1 MDSQEQKAL
10 EVEMIFPVKTYDID
24 FGGVVSNLVYLRW
37 LEDLRLQIMQTYCPL
52 ENQLAIGVGPVLL
65 STHIEYRKSI
75 KFGETAIGKMWVT
88 NMTKLKWNVK
98 AEILVG
104 DKLAAKGEQL
114 GIFVKFPSGSPTTI
128 PEQLY
133 QEYIRENR
141 VCLEMLV

>member
-10 EVEMIFPVKTYDID
+10 EVEILFPVKTYDID

-75 KFGETAIGKMWVT
+75 KFGENAIGKMWVT

-104 DKLAAKGEQL
+104 DKIAAKGEQL